1 MWKDLKLS
9 AVIFV
14 LTFVDYDIKF
24 WSNFQDLPI
33 VDSTL
38 EFGMILSVRDNKK
51 KKKFDYYTIK
61 GWNGD
66 W

>member
-14 LTFVDYDIKF
+14 LTLVDYDIKF
-24 WSNFQDLPI
+24 WNNFQDLPI

>member
-14 LTFVDYDIKF
+14 LTLVDYDIKF